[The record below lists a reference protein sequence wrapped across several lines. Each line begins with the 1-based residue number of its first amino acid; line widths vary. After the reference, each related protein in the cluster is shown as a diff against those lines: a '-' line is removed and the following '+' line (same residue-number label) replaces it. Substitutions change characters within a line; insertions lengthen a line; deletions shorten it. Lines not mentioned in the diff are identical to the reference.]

1 MQSSFVAN
9 SNDQMQIIYASLRI
23 AIVSS
28 KRERGQPLS
37 SKKGIANAAI
47 WNA

>member
-9 SNDQMQIIYASLRI
+9 SNDQIQIIDASLRI

-37 SKKGIANAAI
+37 LKKGIANAAI